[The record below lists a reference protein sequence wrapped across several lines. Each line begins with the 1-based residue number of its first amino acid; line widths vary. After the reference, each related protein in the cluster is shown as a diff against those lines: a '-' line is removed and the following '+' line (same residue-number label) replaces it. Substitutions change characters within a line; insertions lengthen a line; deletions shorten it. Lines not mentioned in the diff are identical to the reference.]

1 MFFLIVDWRC
11 WSTKIGEISKTIRV
25 MHKCKCNIKKK
36 KKDILCPLM
45 KTTAL
50 KWIALIGSR

>member
-50 KWIALIGSR
+50 